1 LGVARKLYLAISLV
15 ILILISGIAGY
26 RLIEGWS
33 FFDAFYMT
41 IITVSTVGYKEV
53 APLSLGGK
61 IFTLIL
67 IVGGVGTVVYALGIM
82 VEFLVEGH
90 FTGILGRRRMRKQIE
105 KLKNHYIICGFGR
118 VGEQISKELES
129 ASVPFVIIDNNAE
142 RISKCEQEN
151 LLNIEGDA
159 SEDQILEA
167 AGLKKAKGL
176 IAVVDNDADNV
187 MVTLSAKGLNPEIF
201 VVARAEYEESE
212 RKLKKAGANRVVSPS
227 TIGGRRM
234 AALLLKPLVCDYLDV
249 VAHGEN
255 ILFQL
260 EETEIKQDAKI
271 ANMSIKNAGVRDKTG
286 VLIMAVKKGDG
297 KIITNPPPS
306 VVLEAKD
313 RLVVMGTKEQLEKWQ
328 SII

>member
-1 LGVARKLYLAISLV
+1 MSVARRLYLAIFLV

-61 IFTLIL
+61 MFTLFL
-67 IVGGVGTVVYALGIM
+67 IVGGVGTVIYALGIM

-90 FTGILGRRRMRKQIE
+90 FTGLLGRRRMRRQIE
-105 KLKNHYIICGFGR
+105 KLKDHYIICGFGR
-118 VGEQISKELES
+118 VGEHISKEL
-129 ASVPFVIIDNNAE
+129 AAAGVPFVIIDNNTE
-142 RISKCEQEN
+142 RISKCEQEG

-167 AGLKKAKGL
+167 AGLGKAKGL

-187 MVTLSAKGLNPEIF
+187 LVTLSAKGLNPEIF

-212 RKLKKAGANRVVSPS
+212 QKLRKAGANRVVSPS

-249 VAHGEN
+249 VAHGESV
-255 ILFQL
+255 LFQL
-260 EETEIKQDAKI
+260 EETEIKQDTKI
-271 ANMSIKNAGVRDKTG
+271 ANMSIKDAGVRDKTG
-286 VLIMAVKKGDG
+286 VLIMAVKKGNG
-297 KIITNPPPS
+297 EIITNPPPS
-306 VVLEAKD
+306 VILEARD
-313 RLVVMGTKEQLEKWQ
+313 RLVVMGTKEQLERWQ